1 MSHAASPVTTS
12 VEDVSTAGGVAD
24 RFLSSQEV
32 ADLFQVKA
40 DVIEAMARA
49 GTIPA
54 RKIGKFWRYR
64 RSALEA
70 WFDGQED
77 R

>member
-1 MSHAASPVTTS
+1 MESASPVTTS
-12 VEDVSTAGGVAD
+12 FEDVSTAGGAAD
-24 RFLSSQEV
+24 LFLTSQEV

-54 RKIGKFWRYR
+54 RKIGRFWRYR
-64 RSALEA
+64 RLALEA

-77 R
+77 D